1 MDGIQNVVHEQDY
14 PILAESKGAKLG
26 RTSVRSCDFVRRERV
41 NSAVTG
47 RESATIPGVSS
58 LDHDRWFMGVDSQKA
73 NQLYPATKWVGRG
86 NSMELVWRYMLH
98 YS

>member
-1 MDGIQNVVHEQDY
+1 MWFSTPGRVYHEQDD

-26 RTSVRSCDFVRRERV
+26 RTSVRSCDFVRRDRV

-58 LDHDRWFMGVDSQKA
+58 LDHDR
-73 NQLYPATKWVGRG
+73 
-86 NSMELVWRYMLH
+86 
-98 YS
+98 